1 MKKPVFFTDL
11 DGTLLD
17 FHTYSFNPALPAL
30 EHLKAHEVPLIY
42 VQVRQGQKLSFTETN
57 LIITILRTY
66 AVIITRTYAT
76 SFITHLYYYIIS

>member
-30 EHLKAHEVPLIY
+30 EHLKAHEVPLIICSSKTRAEIEFY
-42 VQVRQGQKLSFTETN
+42 RNKLDN
-57 LIITILRTY
+57 NHPQDLR
-66 AVIITRTYAT
+66 
-76 SFITHLYYYIIS
+76 SYYH